1 MIIKSSSKKDTTE
14 KNLSIPKND
23 YKIIY
28 QKIKEEIKSVVIN
41 RLLYQVQLLSSNFK
55 KLEKENSLIKNDLI
69 YILKRILANK
79 NDYTSNFSNITQ
91 SKTLKSCFSNPYLS
105 NNQLLN
111 CKSYNSILSAETV
124 NENNNISSYKNLE
137 NNRLN
142 HSINKRPIEI
152 RRYSIDDDTK
162 KVNEN
167 SVNNLENSIQFNM
180 NNKVE
185 HYLNALY
192 KHNFAEECATGIP
205 SNHLLNKEQSLYD
218 ELFSKKKKNFPFLKT
233 DINFH
238 KINNLKKKK
247 KKWSREVVN
256 NNDNNKNDKMDKI
269 YRNNN
274 YDAKLQKNNYM
285 NKIKKG
291 SAIENRDIKL
301 PNSDMKSSYYYKQN
315 IQNKIQSRSRFLV
328 NKLLI

>member
-218 ELFSKKKKNFPFLKT
+218 ELFSKKKKNFPYLKT

-238 KINNLKKKK
+238 KINN
-247 KKWSREVVN
+247 
-256 NNDNNKNDKMDKI
+256 NKNDKMG